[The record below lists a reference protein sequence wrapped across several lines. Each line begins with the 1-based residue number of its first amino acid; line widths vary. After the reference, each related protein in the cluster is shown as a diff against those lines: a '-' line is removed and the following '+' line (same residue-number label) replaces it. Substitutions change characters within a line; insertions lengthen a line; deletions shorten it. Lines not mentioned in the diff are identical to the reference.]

1 MRCHDAD
8 VYSDAANV
16 LEVLHETVNVYMSLM
31 HDSEENERDRTK
43 ASASAPSSSLPTS
56 AVTDLAVTRQQI
68 KENVPYLLSLC
79 VSVRNIL
86 RRVVFLPRPSSQGSG
101 SQPLSAPVTEGSPT
115 MAAAPNEAVYEL
127 ITRKLGDIVENADMI
142 RGLVKLQQQQQHQ
155 LTPEASR
162 TALPDLVDDT
172 DDGPLCMKQLIRL
185 TLYSLEDTEQLLRAA
200 YPGAASTGNV
210 AGNEDTGD
218 DKSPPLWHSSAVR
231 LTLTSPYAE
240 CLGYNDG
247 GNDLEG
253 SRDSRSGGAGLHDPA
268 GRGPSNGSVDGGANS
283 SSVTSR
289 SSSHTAPYV
298 RRSSSLG
305 PTNSGAGSW
314 AAPIQSGRN
323 SDSDAASVRA
333 WQADPSSASPSLVA
347 SAPKSSSPRVRFAI
361 DERPDSEDHDSSLS
375 ERTLAATVTPRQ
387 SSRCNSGLLSN
398 PVVRLSSTDSDDN
411 TRGVNG
417 SASQSAF
424 CSRSILSGDGGD
436 TMQPA
441 PLGSQRTSLTS
452 AQQSPSV
459 TPMASVIISE
469 TESISTPFA
478 TPTIADARQQT
489 VPLDT
494 LSEPALADCVT
505 ASKLRMANTG
515 GASSHLVLQSGG
527 GPWPQSRNVG
537 SSENGRGGLK
547 RALPPPV
554 DLPPCSPRRKGP
566 QQLSTNL
573 TSSSN
578 EERLNLAS
586 GPALVNPN
594 ARVTT
599 QHVQRIPGDLW
610 GVIIVRHRAE
620 MVDVLREDVLHL
632 FNYGEAS
639 PVLRNEDV
647 RDVSFT
653 VVGHYL
659 YSRIQLEHLSSLAE
673 SEINTRLDLCPYP
686 LMTGLYEEFFK
697 ERQAKELD
705 SIENNLEMPGN
716 GTLRCS
722 NVYSIGGGGIESGGS
737 EEGKRPSNES
747 VEQRP
752 LALTGHLDAAEAAAD
767 DAMAVARTSLLSIGT
782 GSLTTSMMR
791 NSAAA
796 SHVSS
801 TPSPRATAG
810 GGRGSVWGSGDA
822 ASSAAA
828 PSGFVCVEDST
839 LLQERAATASALR
852 HPHTVRIPGTHWARL
867 LVSPVPENSNLHSAF
882 IQDTGVVLGV
892 LPSEARAAC
901 QEVRFSCGSL
911 VVNFVWDNA
920 ELYPGA
926 VPLSGPE
933 VDTALQGCPYP
944 SVRAFYAKACA
955 ALDLDDDLAAV
966 SLPNRSKSSG
976 GGGIADC
983 GTLQVIL
990 PYTSKTGSSSEA
1002 QAALGTTA
1010 AVDSISSTA
1019 SSPLAAPVRC
1029 VAATAATA
1037 SREAAPSPPP
1047 HQRGVH
1053 VPQFSRIGSA
1063 TSNAPAGPVPPV
1075 SVPPEAASHPI
1086 HSPKGQQ
1093 RQSVRSPA
1101 GTPRVSGAPE
1111 SSRTP
1116 LTVNQP
1122 PLFNGVSVSTLRQR
1136 NPALAELD
1144 VDAVVPAAAAVHV
1157 PRDSPSTVH
1166 VCEQALPSVASGA
1179 GHHRDPTDSAFA
1191 VMSSATPGR
1200 RTARVSPPAAYSN
1213 PKVAAA
1219 AVAPL
1224 TLSVHASPS
1233 SALDAPKPTPPQHKE
1248 DDSPSLTAP
1257 APTSKP
1263 ETAKSSTSI
1272 TVSTEKGNAPVL
1284 ATLRRQSLPSVES
1297 VEKRCASLA
1306 LPTVLSANI
1315 SAAMPAA
1322 AAATPASASPVATTR
1337 SNSPSLATPASA
1349 GAKVPPAA
1357 VKEAEVT
1364 AEPDVASTKQ
1374 AAPFLSTE
1382 LSPTASSACE
1392 VSSRAPRRVTSTSTG
1407 ASDVN
1412 RAPPAHIVY
1421 RLPEPQAL
1429 RAAEAREVEAI
1440 LAAHRIPRL
1449 PLDAAVLKAAI
1460 AANDS
1465 ARGHAVSEDQAGH
1478 VCHDKGVDGPLPL
1491 LERDLGLR
1499 LDILTVVQVR
1509 HGSVAARAKIQP
1521 GDTLRTLDG
1530 EVLLSPSDFQRVM
1543 VQRQQ
1548 RHREADGEHTMYV
1561 TAMTKRGTPA
1571 TYRLRLPPPHCDG
1584 AATLPDVSLAPS
1596 ARRVLPLATPR
1607 PVLPLSSRMVH
1618 ATRSTLPHQQQRGMR
1633 RPLQV
1638 SPRKPVGPAAAMSA
1652 RTRVSSLGTSPHGTR
1667 TRQSV
1672 ISAVLHRRTELPGT
1686 VHSSSAG
1693 VGGAE

>member
-16 LEVLHETVNVYMSLM
+16 LEVLHETLDVYMSLM
-31 HDSEENERDRTK
+31 QDSEENERDRAT

-56 AVTDLAVTRQQI
+56 AVTDLAVTRQQT
-68 KENVPYLLSLC
+68 KENVPDLLSLC
-79 VSVRNIL
+79 VSVQNIL
-86 RRVVFLPRPSSQGSG
+86 RRVVFLARPSSQGSG
-101 SQPLSAPVTEGSPT
+101 SQPLSAPVTGGSPT

-127 ITRKLGDIVENADMI
+127 ITRRLGDIVENADMI
-142 RGLVKLQQQQQHQ
+142 RGLVKLEQQQHQ

-162 TALPDLVDDT
+162 TALPDLVDEA
-172 DDGPLCMKQLIRL
+172 DDGPLRMKQLIRL

-200 YPGAASTGNV
+200 YPGAASTGTV
-210 AGNEDTGD
+210 ARNEDIED
-218 DKSPPLWHSSAVR
+218 DRSTTLWHSSAVR
-231 LTLTSPYAE
+231 LTLTSTYAE
-240 CLGYNDG
+240 CLDYNDG

-253 SRDSRSGGAGLHDPA
+253 SRDSRSGVAGLHDPA
-268 GRGPSNGSVDGGANS
+268 GRGQSNGSVDGGANS
-283 SSVTSR
+283 SSVTPR

-298 RRSSSLG
+298 RRSSSFG
-305 PTNSGAGSW
+305 ATNSGAGSW
-314 AAPIQSGRN
+314 AAPFQSGHN

-333 WQADPSSASPSLVA
+333 WQADPSSAPPPLVT
-347 SAPKSSSPRVRFAI
+347 SAPKSTSPRVRFAI
-361 DERPDSEDHDSSLS
+361 DERHGSEDHDSSLS
-375 ERTLAATVTPRQ
+375 ERALAATVTPQQ
-387 SSRCNSGLLSN
+387 SSPCNSGLLSN

-411 TRGVNG
+411 ARGVNS

-441 PLGSQRTSLTS
+441 TLGRQRASLTS

-469 TESISTPFA
+469 TESISTTVA
-478 TPTIADARQQT
+478 TPTIADARQRT

-494 LSEPALADCVT
+494 RSEPALADCAK
-505 ASKLRMANTG
+505 ASRLRMANTG
-515 GASSHLVLQSGG
+515 GASSHVVLPSDGG
-527 GPWPQSRNVG
+527 SSPQSRNVG
-537 SSENGRGGLK
+537 SSESGGGGLE

-554 DLPPCSPRRKGP
+554 GLPPCSPRRKGP
-566 QQLSTNL
+566 QQLSTSL
-573 TSSSN
+573 TSSLN
-578 EERLNLAS
+578 EERLNRAS
-586 GPALVNPN
+586 DPALVNPN
-594 ARVTT
+594 ERVTT

-697 ERQAKELD
+697 ERQVKELD
-705 SIENNLEMPGN
+705 SIEDNIEMAGN
-716 GTLRCS
+716 GTLHCT
-722 NVYSIGGGGIESGGS
+722 NVYSTGGGGIESGGS

-752 LALTGHLDAAEAAAD
+752 LTLAGHLGAAEAAAD
-767 DAMAVARTSLLSIGT
+767 DAMAVARTSPLSIGT
-782 GSLTTSMMR
+782 DPLTTSMMR

-810 GGRGSVWGSGDA
+810 GGRGSVSESGDA

-839 LLQERAATASALR
+839 VLQERAATASALR

-882 IQDTGVVLGV
+882 VQDTGVVLGV

-901 QEVRFSCGSL
+901 KEVRFSCGSL

-926 VPLSGPE
+926 VPLSAPE
-933 VDTALQGCPYP
+933 IDTALHGCPYP

-955 ALDLDDDLAAV
+955 ALVLDDDLAAV

-976 GGGIADC
+976 SGGTADC
-983 GTLQVIL
+983 GALQVIL
-990 PYTSKTGSSSEA
+990 PCTSKAGSSSKT

-1010 AVDSISSTA
+1010 TVDSIPSSA
-1019 SSPLAAPVRC
+1019 SSLLAGSVRC
-1029 VAATAATA
+1029 VAAAAATA

-1053 VPQFSRIGSA
+1053 VPQFSCIGSA
-1063 TSNAPAGPVPPV
+1063 ASNASAGAVPPV
-1075 SVPPEAASHPI
+1075 SVSPEVASHPI

-1101 GTPRVSGAPE
+1101 GTPRVSAAPE
-1111 SSRTP
+1111 SSQTP

-1122 PLFNGVSVSTLRQR
+1122 PLFNEVSVSTLRQR
-1136 NPALAELD
+1136 NPALAGLD
-1144 VDAVVPAAAAVHV
+1144 VDAVVPAAAAVDV
-1157 PRDSPSTVH
+1157 PRDSRSTIR
-1166 VCEQALPSVASGA
+1166 VCEQAVPSVASGA

-1191 VMSSATPGR
+1191 VMSNATPGR
-1200 RTARVSPPAAYSN
+1200 RTARVSPTSAHSN

-1224 TLSVHASPS
+1224 TVSAPASPS
-1233 SALDAPKPTPPQHKE
+1233 FALHAPKPTPPQHHE
-1248 DDSPSLTAP
+1248 DGSPSLTAP
-1257 APTSKP
+1257 APTSKS
-1263 ETAKSSTSI
+1263 EMAKSSTSI
-1272 TVSTEKGNAPVL
+1272 TVSTEKGNAPVF

-1297 VEKRCASLA
+1297 VEKRCASLS

-1322 AAATPASASPVATTR
+1322 AAATPASASTMATTR
-1337 SNSPSLATPASA
+1337 SKSPSLETPKSA

-1357 VKEAEVT
+1357 VKEADVP
-1364 AEPDVASTKQ
+1364 AECDVASTKQ
-1374 AAPFLSTE
+1374 AATFFSTDPA
-1382 LSPTASSACE
+1382 PTASSACE
-1392 VSSRAPRRVTSTSTG
+1392 VSPRAPRRVTSMSTG
-1407 ASDVN
+1407 ASAGS

-1421 RLPEPQAL
+1421 RLPEPQTS
-1429 RAAEAREVEAI
+1429 RAAEPRGVEAI

-1465 ARGHAVSEDQAGH
+1465 ARGHAASEDQADH
-1478 VCHDKGVDGPLPL
+1478 ACCDKGLEGPLPL

-1499 LDILTVVQVR
+1499 LDFLTVVQVR

-1530 EVLLSPSDFQRVM
+1530 EVLLSPSDFRRIM

-1584 AATLPDVSLAPS
+1584 AATLRDVSHTPS
-1596 ARRVLPLATPR
+1596 ARLVLPLATPR
-1607 PVLPLSSRMVH
+1607 PALPLSARMVH
-1618 ATRSTLPHQQQRGMR
+1618 ATRSTLPQQQQRGIP
-1633 RPLQV
+1633 RPLQA
-1638 SPRKPVGPAAAMSA
+1638 SPRKPVGPAATMSA
-1652 RTRVSSLGTSPHGTR
+1652 RTRVRSLGPSPHGNR
-1667 TRQSV
+1667 TCQSV
-1672 ISAVLHRRTELPGT
+1672 MSAVQHRRTELPGT

-1693 VGGAE
+1693 VGGPE

>member
-16 LEVLHETVNVYMSLM
+16 LEVLHETVDVYMSLM

-43 ASASAPSSSLPTS
+43 ASASVPSSSLPTS

-86 RRVVFLPRPSSQGSG
+86 RRVVFLARPSLQGSG
-101 SQPLSAPVTEGSPT
+101 SQPLSAPVSEGSPT

-172 DDGPLCMKQLIRL
+172 DDGPLRMKQLIRL
-185 TLYSLEDTEQLLRAA
+185 TLYSLEDTERLLRAA
-200 YPGAASTGNV
+200 YPRAASTGTV
-210 AGNEDTGD
+210 AGNKDTEDD
-218 DKSPPLWHSSAVR
+218 RSPPLWHSSAVR

-268 GRGPSNGSVDGGANS
+268 GRGQSNGSVDGGANS
-283 SSVTSR
+283 SSVTPR

-298 RRSSSLG
+298 RRSSSFG

-314 AAPIQSGRN
+314 TAPIQSGYN

-361 DERPDSEDHDSSLS
+361 DERLGSEDHDSSLS
-375 ERTLAATVTPRQ
+375 ECALAATVTPQQ
-387 SSRCNSGLLSN
+387 SSLCNSGLLSN

-417 SASQSAF
+417 SARQSAF

-441 PLGSQRTSLTS
+441 PLGRQRTSLTS

-469 TESISTPFA
+469 TESISSTFA

-494 LSEPALADCVT
+494 CSEPALADCVT
-505 ASKLRMANTG
+505 ASRLRMANTG

-527 GPWPQSRNVG
+527 APSPQSRNVG
-537 SSENGRGGLK
+537 SSESSGGGLE

-554 DLPPCSPRRKGP
+554 GLPPCSPRRKGP
-566 QQLSTNL
+566 QQLSTSL

-578 EERLNLAS
+578 EQRLNLAS
-586 GPALVNPN
+586 PPDLVNPN

-620 MVDVLREDVLHL
+620 MEDVLREDVLHL

-705 SIENNLEMPGN
+705 SIEDNIEMPGN

-722 NVYSIGGGGIESGGS
+722 NVYSIGGGGIESGGN

-747 VEQRP
+747 LEQRP
-752 LALTGHLDAAEAAAD
+752 LTLAGHLDAAEAAAD
-767 DAMAVARTSLLSIGT
+767 DALAIARTSPLSIGT
-782 GSLTTSMMR
+782 DPLTTLMMR

-810 GGRGSVWGSGDA
+810 GSRGSAWGSGDV

-839 LLQERAATASALR
+839 LLQERVATASTLR
-852 HPHTVRIPGTHWARL
+852 HPHTVRIPGTHWGRL

-882 IQDTGVVLGV
+882 IQDAGVVLGV

-901 QEVRFSCGSL
+901 QEVLFSCGSL

-926 VPLSGPE
+926 VPLSAPE
-933 VDTALQGCPYP
+933 IDTALQGSPYP

-976 GGGIADC
+976 GGGTADC

-990 PYTSKTGSSSEA
+990 PYTSKAGSSSEA
-1002 QAALGTTA
+1002 QAALGTKAT
-1010 AVDSISSTA
+1010 VDSIPSTA

-1037 SREAAPSPPP
+1037 SREAAPS
-1047 HQRGVH
+1047 
-1053 VPQFSRIGSA
+1053 
-1063 TSNAPAGPVPPV
+1063 NAPSGAVPPV
-1075 SVPPEAASHPI
+1075 SVSPEAASHPI

-1101 GTPRVSGAPE
+1101 GTPRVSAAQE
-1111 SSRTP
+1111 SSQTP

-1144 VDAVVPAAAAVHV
+1144 VDAVVPAAATVHV
-1157 PRDSPSTVH
+1157 PRDSPSTVR
-1166 VCEQALPSVASGA
+1166 VCEQAVPSVASGA

-1200 RTARVSPPAAYSN
+1200 RTARVSSPSAYSN

-1219 AVAPL
+1219 AVASL
-1224 TLSVHASPS
+1224 TVSVPASPS
-1233 SALDAPKPTPPQHKE
+1233 SALDAPKPTPPQHQE
-1248 DDSPSLTAP
+1248 DGSPSLTAP
-1257 APTSKP
+1257 GPISKP
-1263 ETAKSSTSI
+1263 EMAKSSTSI
-1272 TVSTEKGNAPVL
+1272 TVSTEKGNAPVV

-1297 VEKRCASLA
+1297 VEKRCAPLA

-1322 AAATPASASPVATTR
+1322 VAAAAAATPASASPVTTTR
-1337 SNSPSLATPASA
+1337 SNSPSLETPASA

-1357 VKEAEVT
+1357 VKEAEVP
-1364 AEPDVASTKQ
+1364 AESDAASTKQ
-1374 AAPFLSTE
+1374 TAPFLSTE
-1382 LSPTASSACE
+1382 PSPTASSACE
-1392 VSSRAPRRVTSTSTG
+1392 MSPRAPRRVTSTPTG
-1407 ASDVN
+1407 VSAGS

-1421 RLPEPQAL
+1421 RLPEPQTS
-1429 RAAEAREVEAI
+1429 RAAEPRGVEAI

-1478 VCHDKGVDGPLPL
+1478 ACHDKGVDGPLPL

-1584 AATLPDVSLAPS
+1584 AATLPDVSHAPS
-1596 ARRVLPLATPR
+1596 GRRVLPLVTPR
-1607 PVLPLSSRMVH
+1607 PVLPLSARMVH
-1618 ATRSTLPHQQQRGMR
+1618 TARSTLPQQQQRGMQR
-1633 RPLQV
+1633 LLQV

-1652 RTRVSSLGTSPHGTR
+1652 RTRVSSLGPSPYGTR

-1672 ISAVLHRRTELPGT
+1672 ISAVPHRRKELPST

-1693 VGGAE
+1693 VDGAE